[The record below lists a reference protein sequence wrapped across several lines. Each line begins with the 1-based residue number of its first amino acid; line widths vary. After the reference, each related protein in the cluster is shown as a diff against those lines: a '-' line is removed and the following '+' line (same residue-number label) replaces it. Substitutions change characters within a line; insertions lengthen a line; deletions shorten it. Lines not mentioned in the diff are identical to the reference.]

1 MKRLAVVL
9 LLTLLTL
16 LVAAPSA
23 QAASPTHE
31 RMPAN
36 FHEVDETC
44 GFPVEVHQTG
54 FIIVIQWVAADGS
67 LRRFEAYPEVR
78 ATFTNPS
85 TGQSLTVNL
94 AGTAHIT
101 EGADGSFTLVGTGN
115 WGFNHDPNGDE
126 PGIFLLSGRFVFSI
140 DAQGN
145 ESLSSVGSVV
155 NLCAQL
161 AA

>member
-9 LLTLLTL
+9 LLTLVTL

-36 FHEVDETC
+36 FDDVDETC

-101 EGADGSFTLVGTGN
+101 EGEDGSFTLVGTGN
-115 WGFNHDPNGDE
+115 WGFSHDPDTDE

-145 ESLSSVGSVV
+145 ASLSSVGHVV
-155 NLCAQL
+155 DLCAQL